1 MRTLRKYWRSG
12 RAAGIAGLVVWLAGC
27 GVNEVDIPD
36 LFGPSERA
44 ESLVLR
50 ATPDVLVADGAS
62 FSVVEGVFRDR
73 NGQPLPGRAIL
84 FKIGDEDGNEISL
97 GSLSSDAGKGN
108 TITDNNGIARVL
120 YTSPPR
126 TDATANQSVLIMGR
140 PVGTDFNG
148 EFYRFVRIELRSAE
162 PRLFPQVPG
171 NVLPFC
177 NFLWETPNAPNGVL
191 RAPGFVQLNSTA
203 SDEDGT
209 IVRYEWFFSD
219 MVNGGVEYA
228 PDTGH
233 VFRQAGTWTVTH
245 IVTDDDGGQRACAAD
260 FVVLP

>member
-1 MRTLRKYWRSG
+1 MCWRNGRTI
-12 RAAGIAGLVVWLAGC
+12 AALGLCMALAGC

-50 ATPDVLVADGAS
+50 ATPDVLVADGSS

-84 FKIGDEDGNEISL
+84 FKIGDESGNEISL

-108 TITDNNGIARVL
+108 TITDNNGVARVI

-126 TDATANQSVLIMGR
+126 TDATANQSILIMGR
-140 PVGTDFNG
+140 AVGTDFNG
-148 EFYRFVRIELRSAE
+148 ESYRYVRIELRSAE
-162 PRLFPQVPG
+162 PRLFPAVPG
-171 NVLPFC
+171 NALPFC
-177 NFLWETPNAPNGVL
+177 NFLWETPNGV
-191 RAPGFVQLNSTA
+191 RAPAFVQFNTTSND
-203 SDEDGT
+203 SDGT
-209 IVRYEWFFSD
+209 IIRYEWYFSD
-219 MVNGGVEYA
+219 DIVPGRIATYS

-245 IVTDDDGGQRACAAD
+245 IVTDDDGGQSACAAD
-260 FVVLP
+260 FTILP

>member
-1 MRTLRKYWRSG
+1 MFWRNG
-12 RAAGIAGLVVWLAGC
+12 FTVAALGWCLVLAGC

-84 FKIGDEDGNEISL
+84 FKIGDESGNEISL

-108 TITDNNGIARVL
+108 TITDNNGIARVI
-120 YTSPPR
+120 YTSPER
-126 TDATANQSVLIMGR
+126 TNATANQSVLIMGR
-140 PVGTDFNG
+140 AVGTDFNG
-148 EFYRFVRIELRSAE
+148 DTYRYVRIELRSAE

-171 NVLPFC
+171 NTVPFC
-177 NFLWETPNAPNGVL
+177 NFLWEIPNSPGGVL
-191 RAPGFVQLNSTA
+191 RAPVFVQFNST
-203 SDEDGT
+203 SNDTDGGT
-209 IVRYEWFFSD
+209 IVRYEWYFTD
-219 MVNGGVEYA
+219 LVNGGVEYA

-233 VFRQAGTWTVTH
+233 VFHKPGTWTVTH
-245 IVTDDDGGQRACAAD
+245 IVTDDDGGQAACAAD
-260 FVVLP
+260 FTVLAP